1 MSPMTQEPWLPAA
14 GASRLVPLISLW
26 LCMLALLLLRLV
38 LGLALPA
45 GMDTDMRV
53 ALFLLAHLLAAGV
66 LWCAGRAIRRRSGPA
81 PLSRAECLFPMVLAV
96 IQPASGEADVPA
108 FLAALFLAAMPVGAF
123 ALGLGM
129 HRSMPLMP
137 GSPALAEADGE
148 TLGWAARMGRFL
160 LVLLLSFLSLPLQIV
175 MVTYLF
181 PLTSSAIGKGSMAI
195 LLYLASAAAFWWAGT
210 RLRRLWAAQPM
221 GRAGFFLATAP
232 ALLLLVRWEATMPLI
247 VVTLFWT
254 LLPLL
259 ALAFGLGLH
268 RRVGARPV
276 PS

>member
-1 MSPMTQEPWLPAA
+1 MPPGRCLAGAQGFSHRGNLRGRPAWPGHLREKQIAMSPMTQEPWLPAA

-81 PLSRAECLFPMVLAV
+81 PLSRAECLFPMMLAV

-148 TLGWAARMGRFL
+148 T
-160 LVLLLSFLSLPLQIV
+160 
-175 MVTYLF
+175 
-181 PLTSSAIGKGSMAI
+181 
-195 LLYLASAAAFWWAGT
+195 
-210 RLRRLWAAQPM
+210 
-221 GRAGFFLATAP
+221 
-232 ALLLLVRWEATMPLI
+232 
-247 VVTLFWT
+247 
-254 LLPLL
+254 
-259 ALAFGLGLH
+259 
-268 RRVGARPV
+268 
-276 PS
+276 

>member
-1 MSPMTQEPWLPAA
+1 MSPMTQEPWFPAA
-14 GASRLVPLISLW
+14 GASRLVPRLSLW
-26 LCMLALLLLRLV
+26 LWMLAPPLLRPV
-38 LGLALPA
+38 LGLVLPA
-45 GMDTDMRV
+45 GMDADMRV

-66 LWCAGRAIRRRSGPA
+66 LWCAGRAIRRRSRHA
-81 PLSRAECLFPMVLAV
+81 PLSRAECLFPMMLAV

-108 FLAALFLAAMPVGAF
+108 FLLALFLAAMPVGAF

-137 GSPALAEADGE
+137 GSPAPAEMSGE
-148 TLGWAARMGRFL
+148 PRGWASRMGRFL
-160 LVLLLSFLSLPLQIV
+160 LVLLLSFLSLPLQIA

-181 PLTSSAIGKGSMAI
+181 PLAGTAAGKGSMAI
-195 LLYLASAAAFWWAGT
+195 LLFLAGVAAFWWAGV
-210 RLRRLWAAQPM
+210 RLRRLWVARPMDRVGFCLAA
-221 GRAGFFLATAP
+221 AP
-232 ALLLLVRWEATMPLI
+232 ALLLLVRWEATTPMV

-268 RRVGARPV
+268 RGPV
-276 PS
+276 PR